1 MWRVLIIDDE
11 EHMRDTLG
19 KLLTKHCPDVKI
31 IGTAVDV
38 KGGISIIQELKPD
51 IVLLD
56 IQMKDGTGFDLLA
69 AFPVIDFKIIFIT
82 AFDKYALQ
90 AFKFSAIDYIMK
102 PVNPQLLVEAVLRAG
117 QLIQDHFNL
126 QVQALETHL
135 KPFSNQNRKII
146 VKTSECIHLLDLNN
160 IVCCESY
167 NSYTTFH
174 TSSGENIIV
183 SKTLKDYDEL
193 LAGSGFYRV
202 HKSHLI
208 NLMHIKRFD
217 RQDGGY
223 IVLSNELKI
232 PVASRKRD
240 EVLKL
245 FEKLAE

>member
-19 KLLTKHCPDVKI
+19 KLLTRHCPEVKI
-31 IGTAVDV
+31 LGTAADV
-38 KGGISIIQELKPD
+38 KGGISLIQELKPD

-69 AFPVIDFKIIFIT
+69 SFPVIDFKIIFIT

-102 PVNPQLLVEAVLRAG
+102 PVNPQLLVEAIARAG
-117 QLIQDHFNL
+117 HLIQEHFNL
-126 QVQALETHL
+126 QLQALETHL
-135 KPFSNQNRKII
+135 KPFSNQNKKVI
-146 VKTSECIHLLDLNN
+146 VKTTECIHLLELSN
-160 IVCCESY
+160 IVCCESD
-167 NSYTTFH
+167 NSYTTIH
-174 TSSGENIIV
+174 TTTGENIMV
-183 SKTLKDYDEL
+183 SKTLKEYDEL
-193 LAGSGFYRV
+193 FSGFGFHRV

-208 NLMHIKRFD
+208 NLKYIKRFD

-223 IVLSNELKI
+223 IVLSNDLKI

-245 FEKLAE
+245 LEKMAD